1 MAIGAV
7 WGWRGMNNWFKSQ
20 AALNQQL
27 SLANDTANAAFATAH
42 TNFFQGM
49 ASLSAT
55 AAVNRLHAEA
65 AKKSAALQALTKS
78 VGSTVNT
85 VA

>member
-1 MAIGAV
+1 MSIGPV
-7 WGWRGMNNWFKSQ
+7 WGWRSMNNWFKSQ

-27 SLANDTANAAFATAH
+27 SAANDGANAAFATAH
-42 TNFFQGM
+42 TNYYQGM
-49 ASLSAT
+49 ASFAAT

-65 AKKSAALQALTKS
+65 SAKSATLQALTKS
-78 VGSTVNT
+78 VGATVNT

>member
-1 MAIGAV
+1 MSIGPV

-27 SLANDTANAAFATAH
+27 SVAHDTANAAFAAAQ
-42 TNFFQGM
+42 TNYFQGM

-65 AKKSAALQALTKS
+65 SAKTAALQALTKS
-78 VGSTVNT
+78 VGTSVNT
-85 VA
+85 LA